1 MCRDF
6 SQARKKKEAHCCLGQ
21 RGQPLILT
29 HGKREER
36 RTEVKEKSDRK
47 DMRSEHPGTLGFQ
60 THPIVYGSLEQ
71 IVGWPSI
78 SWVACLLAIER

>member
-47 DMRSEHPGTLGFQ
+47 DMRSEHP
-60 THPIVYGSLEQ
+60 IVYGSLEQ